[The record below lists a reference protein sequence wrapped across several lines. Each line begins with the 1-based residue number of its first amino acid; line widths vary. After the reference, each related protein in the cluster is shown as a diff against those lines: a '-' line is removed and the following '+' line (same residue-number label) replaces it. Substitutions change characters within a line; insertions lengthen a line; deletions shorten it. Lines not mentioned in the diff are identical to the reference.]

1 MRRGSRMVVTRWLI
15 SHSIV
20 YWCVCLYNSYQL
32 PAIYLVNMQ
41 QPYCDWS
48 CSIYAK
54 KTVFSWFTSGDDEA
68 EMLPIDATQS
78 QDELCVLGT
87 QKKKHIRCIQQ
98 YLISIVLKWMKWFKL
113 CAGKCVMAIWI
124 QKMAMDWC
132 NIIVCCNVFVK
143 GCRSLSRKRKMF
155 AKLLPIGVPIW
166 QSTLVWSDDHWDW
179 RSKRLSMDQ
188 FDWWASLLTAHGV
201 CQFQIEGRGSPTGR
215 RGLKQQCQSK

>member
-1 MRRGSRMVVTRWLI
+1 MVYIGGWWGRDLANWCNTIARW
-15 SHSIV
+15 V
-20 YWCVCLYNSYQL
+20 VCVRLY
-32 PAIYLVNMQ
+32 I
-41 QPYCDWS
+41 
-48 CSIYAK
+48 
-54 KTVFSWFTSGDDEA
+54 
-68 EMLPIDATQS
+68 
-78 QDELCVLGT
+78 
-87 QKKKHIRCIQQ
+87 
-98 YLISIVLKWMKWFKL
+98 KWMKWFKL

-188 FDWWASLLTAHGV
+188 FDYGPH
-201 CQFQIEGRGSPTGR
+201 CI
-215 RGLKQQCQSK
+215 RGLPISNRRTGKSYREGIEATLSIKVKGVYTTTYNTCIIINFSYCCISHNHTM